1 MLWVRVLIW
10 VALFV
15 MGVAVITVT
24 IRGGLIPQPGP
35 NDGRVPAP
43 TAIPGKPG
51 EMAYDRFRP
60 GGRGDPQQARPV
72 VTSGAEAAH

>member
-15 MGVAVITVT
+15 MGATVVTVT

-43 TAIPGKPG
+43 TVIPGQPG

-60 GGRGDPQQARPV
+60 GARSDPEQARH
-72 VTSGAEAAH
+72 AEAARAEVAH

>member
-1 MLWVRVLIW
+1 MLWIRVLIW

-15 MGVAVITVT
+15 MGATVVTVT
-24 IRGGLIPQPGP
+24 LRGGLIPQPGP

-43 TAIPGKPG
+43 TVIPGQPG

-60 GGRGDPQQARPV
+60 GGRSDPQHVHHTEAAP
-72 VTSGAEAAH
+72 AEAAH